1 MASAEPSIA
10 ESNNPHVHLAGEMC
24 PLCDQSIPA
33 EKLVEI
39 QQRERLRAQ
48 RQEAKLRSD
57 FNKDKAAALAEK
69 SAEIESIKQAAASKA
84 AVELAESKKRE
95 DAVRVEVAAEVSKA
109 AKIQL
114 DKTEAEKKAA
124 EVQLKV
130 QQNLAVKNAAL
141 VTSKDAE
148 IESARQEKIKAVAFE
163 QAESKKRE
171 AALKAEAVSQAE
183 AAVKVKLSQAE
194 LDKKNAEEKVKAI
207 AEKAELEKKLAQEQ
221 LESAKKDSEL
231 SAEKNLKKLLAEQR
245 EALEKANLS
254 ALQKEKSSEFAK
266 RQKLEE
272 QLAKVQRQLKDKT
285 ADELGEEAE
294 FDLLDELKK
303 YFKDDSYTPI
313 GKGLPGADLFQDVTH
328 KGVICGRI
336 VYDSKNRES
345 WRNSFV
351 EKLKTDQLNAD
362 GDHAVLTTRKFPAGA
377 NQLHVQ
383 DGVVVSHP
391 ARVVAIV
398 NMLREQIISTHRLN
412 ASNNLREAKTEEL
425 YKFINSERCKQIFD
439 SFIALTDKLFEID
452 VEEKRYHERTW
463 KKRGELL
470 TQAHRAVEIQLRG
483 EIDLIIADDVSS

>member
-10 ESNNPHVHLAGEMC
+10 QANNAHVHLAGEVC

-33 EKLVEI
+33 DKLVEI

-48 RQEAKLRSD
+48 RQEAKLRAD

-69 SAEIESIKQAAASKA
+69 SAEIESIKQEAASKA
-84 AVELAESKKRE
+84 AAELAESKKRE
-95 DAVRVEVAAEVSKA
+95 DAARAVVVAEASKA

-124 EVQLKV
+124 DIQLKV
-130 QQNLAVKNAAL
+130 QQDLAIKNAAL

-148 IESARQEKIKAVAFE
+148 IESVRQEKVKALALE

-171 AALKAEAVSQAE
+171 AALKVEAVSQAE
-183 AAVKVKLSQAE
+183 AAVKAKLTQAE
-194 LDKKNAEEKVKAI
+194 ADKKNAEEKAKAI
-207 AEKAELEKKLAQEQ
+207 AEKAELEKKLAQEL
-221 LESAKKDSEL
+221 LESAKKESEL
-231 SAEKNLKKLLAEQR
+231 LAEKNLKKELAEQR
-245 EALEKANLS
+245 EALEKASLT
-254 ALQKEKSSEFAK
+254 ALQKEQSNEFAK

-303 YFKDDSYTPI
+303 NFKDDSYTPI
-313 GKGLPGADLFQDVTH
+313 AKGLAGADLLQDVIH
-328 KGVICGRI
+328 KGTICGRI
-336 VYDSKNRES
+336 VYDSKNRDS
-345 WRNSFV
+345 WRNSYV
-351 EKLKTDQLNAD
+351 DKLKTDQLNAD
-362 GDHAVLTTRKFPAGA
+362 GDHAVLTTRKFPAGV

-391 ARVVAIV
+391 ARVVAMV
-398 NMLREQIISTHRLN
+398 TMLREQIIATHRLN
-412 ASNNLREAKTEEL
+412 TSNNLREVKTEEL
-425 YKFINSERCKQIFD
+425 YKFINSERCNQIFEN
-439 SFIALTDKLFEID
+439 FLTLTDKLFEID
-452 VEEKRYHERTW
+452 VDEKKNHERTW

-470 TQAHRAVEIQLRG
+470 TQAHRAIELQLRG
-483 EIDLIIADDVSS
+483 EIDRIIVEDVAS